1 MDHFE
6 NEEDFLANKAE
17 LEWQKQEERD
27 KKAEEW
33 EHYLESLTAD
43 DIDDLIEEDKQ
54 RKKQNG
60 LKREI
65 LYDEEK
71 VLNSWKASNP
81 EEAKIWIDKWSFERY
96 IRSFSEYDNKVSEF
110 QVWTNWIKQ
119 RKINAQEKIDNL
131 DLWYTFQ
138 KSKYESDIVEDFLI
152 WSKIDENSD
161 IFEVFS
167 YFTEWQTDN
176 LEKWNIYKRTFTEE
190 WNEQDIRNFL
200 SKGAS
205 TYSLKE
211 DEDVFEI
218 WEQQNSTTW
227 EKWKSENS
235 ENWKIK
241 VHDLY
246 IWTSWVL
253 KYPDLWNKWAE
264 LKLAWWKE
272 FRQENR
278 ECEIL
283 LAWSED
289 HMGGKDE
296 FELWKLENLKDWD
309 MWSKELEERIETRN
323 WNE

>member
-1 MDHFE
+1 ME
-6 NEEDFLANKAE
+6 NEEDYLANKAE

-27 KKAEEW
+27 KKSEEW
-33 EHYLESLTAD
+33 EQYLESLSDD
-43 DIDDLIEEDKQ
+43 DIDDLVKEDKL
-54 RKKQNG
+54 RRNQNRI
-60 LKREI
+60 KREVEK
-65 LYDEEK
+65 DEEE
-71 VLNSWKASNP
+71 LLQSWKESNP
-81 EEAKIWIDKWSFERY
+81 EEAKIWRDKWIFELN
-96 IRSFSEYDNKVSEF
+96 IRAYSIDNSRITEF
-110 QVWTNWIKQ
+110 EEWKKWLNQ
-119 RKINAQEKIDNL
+119 RKIDAKEKMENQDIWL
-131 DLWYTFQ
+131 SFQ
-138 KSKYESDIVEDFLI
+138 KGKYESDIVEEFLI

-176 LEKWNIYKRTFTEE
+176 SEEWNIYKMTFTEE

-218 WEQQNSTTW
+218 WEQQNSITW

-253 KYPDLWNKWAE
+253 KHPDLWNKWAE

-272 FRQENR
+272 FRQRNR

-283 LAWSED
+283 LAWNED

-309 MWSKELEERIETRN
+309 MWSKELEDRIETRN